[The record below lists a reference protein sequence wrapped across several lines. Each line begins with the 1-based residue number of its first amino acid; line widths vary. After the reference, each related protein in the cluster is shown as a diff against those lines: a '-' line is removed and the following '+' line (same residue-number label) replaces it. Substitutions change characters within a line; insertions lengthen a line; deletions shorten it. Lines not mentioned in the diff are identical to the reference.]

1 MTPTALK
8 AARADARKQHAA
20 GSSGVE
26 VARALASSMDDILIP
41 LFEEH
46 SVPGM
51 ALVALGGYARS
62 ELCPQSDVDLM
73 VLHDSVR
80 EAGERAQRIF
90 YPLWDAGLTVG
101 HAVRTPKECLR
112 LAKDNLEAET
122 SFLNMRLIAGDR
134 SLSADLCDAALKQT
148 RKRGQRFLADL
159 EAMMSARHAAGGS
172 ATSQLE
178 PNLKEGAGGLRDL
191 HALGWMETVF
201 PERIQ
206 IDAEMR
212 ARLADANEMLLRVRN
227 ELHYRADRPT
237 DMLTFTDQRP
247 IARFLCYLDGERPA
261 EDAFMRDLFGHTRD
275 VEHVV
280 RGVMADLAEA
290 RPVTAPLDLDASPE
304 AVIEI
309 FCSDPPPGAQA
320 VAEVRAAL
328 RDRGSLPWTDGVK
341 RAFFRLLRLGDA
353 RALEAADHAGVMA
366 RLIPEWDHVRCQPQH
381 NVYHRFTV
389 DAHLFECVAAAANML
404 LPEEADGVVRE
415 TAADLDDQETLL
427 IAALLH
433 DAGKGTDE
441 DHAVRGEHLSAV
453 ILDRIG
459 ITGPRA
465 DTVRWLVRNHLLLVE
480 AAMRRDLNDEN
491 VIVEN
496 AVRIGDAERARLL
509 FLLSVADGRATSES
523 AWTPWKA
530 SLVTELFTKAL
541 HVLERRDLTAPDAV
555 DLARV
560 RETELRRGLEHHPVS
575 QVDAHIA
582 SMSRA
587 YLLAFSPEEL
597 IRHFALMS
605 RVSSDGGAV
614 SHALPGAEPGEVT
627 YTVATRDRIG
637 LFATVS
643 GVLALNGVNI
653 LTAQGFASSG
663 GIAVEVFRCLS
674 DDRPRF
680 DQVDADL
687 DRALQGRLA
696 LEVRLAERRAAYERA
711 PKARR
716 RAPEIIIDNS
726 GDFATVVEVHARD
739 RIGLLYD
746 ITRTLADLSVDITF
760 AKIAT
765 YGEDVVDVFSIKDLD
780 GQKIVDPHHLEEIRR
795 ALRFRLETDPIL
807 GGA

>member
-8 AARADARKQHAA
+8 AARADAHAQHIA
-20 GSSGVE
+20 GLSGT
-26 VARALASSMDDILIP
+26 ALTQLLASSMDEILVP

-46 SVPGM
+46 AVPGM
-51 ALVALGGYARS
+51 ALVALGGYARA
-62 ELCPQSDVDLM
+62 ELCPHSDIDLM
-73 VLHDSVR
+73 VLHDGIK

-101 HAVRTPKECLR
+101 HAVRTPKDCLR
-112 LAKDNLEAET
+112 LAKENLEAET
-122 SFLNMRLIAGDR
+122 SFLGMRLIAGD
-134 SLSADLCDAALKQT
+134 AALLSSFAQASIKAT
-148 RKRGQRFLADL
+148 RKRGARFLADV
-159 EAMMSARHAAGGS
+159 EQMMRTRHAANGS

-178 PNLKEGAGGLRDL
+178 PNLKEGTGGLRDL
-191 HALGWMETVF
+191 HALGWIEAVF
-201 PERIQ
+201 PE
-206 IDAEMR
+206 DAIINDDMR
-212 ARLADANEMLLRVRN
+212 TRLNAANEMLLRVRN
-227 ELHYRADRPT
+227 ELHYRADRAT
-237 DMLTFTDQRP
+237 DVLTFGDQRP
-247 IARFLCYLDGERPA
+247 IAQLLCYLDGERPA

-280 RGVMADLAEA
+280 SGMISDLTRGHKG
-290 RPVTAPLDLDASPE
+290 APLPNLATTPE
-304 AVIEI
+304 AAVEI
-309 FCSDPPPGAQA
+309 FAQNPGPGAHA

-328 RDRGSLPWTDGVK
+328 KDHPTLEWTEGVRK
-341 RAFFRLLRLGDA
+341 AFMRLLRLGDA

-404 LPEEADGVVRE
+404 HSDEADNVVRDA
-415 TAADLDDQETLL
+415 AADLSDPDVLL

-433 DAGKGTDE
+433 DSGKGTDE
-441 DHAVRGEHLSAV
+441 DHALRGERLAGP
-453 ILDRIG
+453 ILERMG

-465 DTVRWLVRNHLLLVE
+465 ATIKWLVRHHLLLVE

-496 AVRIGDAERARLL
+496 AVKIGDADRARLL
-509 FLLSVADGRATSES
+509 FLLSVADGRATSDS

-541 HVLERRDLTAPDAV
+541 HVLERRDLTTPDAV

-560 RETELRRGLEHHPVS
+560 RANELRRGLEHHDPAEVE
-575 QVDAHIA
+575 AHIE

-587 YLLAFSPEEL
+587 YLLAFAPEEL
-597 IRHFALMS
+597 IRQFALMS
-605 RVSSDGGAV
+605 KVPGSTGAV
-614 SHALPGAEPGEVT
+614 AHALPGSEPGEVT
-627 YTVATRDRIG
+627 YTVATQDRPG

-653 LTAQGFASSG
+653 LTAQGFTSSAG
-663 GIAVEVFRCLS
+663 TAVEVFRCLAP
-674 DDRPRF
+674 DRNRF

-687 DRALQGRLA
+687 DRALRGRLA
-696 LEVRLAERRAAYERA
+696 LAVRLAERRAAYERA
-711 PKARR
+711 PKARVR
-716 RAPEIIIDNS
+716 DPEVIIENT
-726 GDFATVVEVHARD
+726 GDFSTVIEVHARD

-746 ITRTLADLSVDITF
+746 ITRTLADLSVDISF

-765 YGEDVVDVFSIKDLD
+765 YGEDIVDVFSVRDLD
-780 GQKIVDPHHLEEIRR
+780 GQKISDPAHLEEIRR
-795 ALRFRLETDPIL
+795 ALLFRLEADPIL